1 MKVGIVGYA
10 GSGKSAVF
18 QWLTGAKPD
27 PAKAQM
33 GQTGVAKVPDPRLDL
48 LSARF
53 QPKKT
58 TLTALEFLDTPGLIP
73 DERRDNPR
81 RLGIL
86 RESNG
91 LLVVLNGF
99 SEADPAKQ
107 LHRFRE
113 ELMFA
118 DLEIV
123 TGRIG
128 RLEDQLKKPRPAKL
142 KEQDEIELGLLQR
155 IAAAF
160 EANQTPVSL
169 GFKED
174 EEKAIRSFQL
184 LTLKPEFVLLNIGDD
199 KVKQPVP
206 PDLSALSP
214 TALQAPAKLEME
226 LADLPDEDRQM
237 FMQDPRRDGVR
248 ARRRAAGGV
257 RGDGPDRVPDGRLRR
272 VPGVGDAGRRRRR
285 GGREPD
291 SHRPGA
297 RLRAGRGAGLGRLRQ
312 AVRRRQGPGRRVDEG
327 GPHRRTVASGGEDV
341 RGQRWGHYAHFGE
354 HIGGYIP
361 GGRGTL
367 RMRQIPRTV
376 PRLIL
381 GCLGTGD

>member
-10 GSGKSAVF
+10 GSGKSTVF
-18 QWLTGAKPD
+18 QWLTGAEPV

-33 GQTGVAKVPDPRLDL
+33 GQTGVAKVPDPRVDL

-58 TLTALEFLDTPGLIP
+58 TPTALEFLDTPGLMP

-99 SEADPAKQ
+99 TESDPAKQ
-107 LHRFRE
+107 LRRFRE

-123 TGRIG
+123 SGRIG

-142 KEQDEIELGLLQR
+142 KEQDQVELGLLQR

-160 EANQTPVSL
+160 EANQSPAAL

-184 LTLKPEFVLLNIGDD
+184 LTLKPEFVLVNIGDD
-199 KVKQPVP
+199 KIKAA
-206 PDLSALSP
+206 D
-214 TALQAPAKLEME
+214 PAG
-226 LADLPDEDRQM
+226 ADGLVADR
-237 FMQDPRRDGVR
+237 D
-248 ARRRAAGGV
+248 AGAGQV
-257 RGDGPDRVPDGRLRR
+257 GDG
-272 VPGVGDAGRRRRR
+272 AGR
-285 GGREPD
+285 P
-291 SHRPGA
+291 
-297 RLRAGRGAGLGRLRQ
+297 
-312 AVRRRQGPGRRVDEG
+312 
-327 GPHRRTVASGGEDV
+327 
-341 RGQRWGHYAHFGE
+341 FG
-354 HIGGYIP
+354 
-361 GGRGTL
+361 
-367 RMRQIPRTV
+367 
-376 PRLIL
+376 
-381 GCLGTGD
+381 